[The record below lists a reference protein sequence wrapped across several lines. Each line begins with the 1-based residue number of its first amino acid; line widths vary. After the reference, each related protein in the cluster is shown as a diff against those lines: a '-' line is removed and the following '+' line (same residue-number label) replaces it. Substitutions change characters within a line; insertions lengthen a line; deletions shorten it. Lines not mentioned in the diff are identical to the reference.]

1 MDATT
6 TGPSQT
12 APTEP
17 PGDAGADADADADTV
32 DTADTR
38 WIRLRAL
45 ARIWVVV
52 YAFLPLVVTYLRD
65 RRRFLLFGRRRQ
77 VTVEQQTASAERLLN
92 SLVSLGPTFIKLG
105 QVMSTRPDALPG
117 AYIEVLSRLQDRV
130 PPDDW
135 EEVRTVV
142 EADVG
147 PVEEAFEAFD
157 TDPISGASLG
167 QVYTARVD
175 DEKVAVKVLR
185 PNIRPRVEADLR
197 VINVLLPLLLASAPE
212 GQAYTLENLAREFTE
227 TIREEMDYAHEAAML
242 REIRENFADDD
253 DVVIPAV
260 VDSHS
265 SSRVLTM
272 EYVGGIKIDDVDA
285 LDEAG
290 IDRTALIRRLEE
302 AYIQMIIED
311 GVFHADPHPGN
322 LAVKPDGSVVFYDFG
337 MTGQVSAALQDH
349 IIDFYIGIA
358 RDDID
363 AVIDAFI
370 AMDAL
375 DPAADRE
382 LMREVFDI
390 AIERFRGEDFDEYR
404 IQRLVGE
411 FQANIYE
418 FPLRLPQNVALIVR
432 VTTVLDGVAQTLDP
446 EFDVIALITEYV
458 REEGYGEE
466 GVRRVVEAT
475 TDQLQASAQS
485 LGRVPPKL
493 DRVLSRAEREK
504 LRAAIV
510 LGGGRE
516 EPYDAFARR
525 LTYGILFGT
534 GVVTTLLLVATT
546 ADLVSVAA
554 GVGTAVVGLLFVRSF
569 RSRRGTRISPQ
580 FTRQELRQRR
590 RE

>member
-1 MDATT
+1 MDATAT
-6 TGPSQT
+6 DPSQT
-12 APTEP
+12 ASREQ
-17 PGDAGADADADADTV
+17 
-32 DTADTR
+32 TADDVETADVR

-52 YAFLPLVVTYLRD
+52 YEFLPLVVTYLRD

-77 VTVEQQTASAERLLN
+77 ITVAQQTARAERLLE

-105 QVMSTRPDALPG
+105 QVLSTRPDALPG

-130 PPDDW
+130 PPADW
-135 EEVRTVV
+135 EAVRTVV
-142 EADVG
+142 EADLD
-147 PVEEAFEAFD
+147 PVDEAFDEFD

-167 QVYTARVD
+167 QVYVARVGD
-175 DEKVAVKVLR
+175 QKVAVKVLR
-185 PNIRPRVEADLR
+185 PNIRSRVEADLR
-197 VINVLLPLLLASAPE
+197 VINVLRPLLVASAPE

-242 REIRENFADDD
+242 REIRGNFADAD
-253 DVVIPAV
+253 DVVVPAV
-260 VDSHS
+260 LDSHS

-272 EYVGGIKIDDVDA
+272 EYVDGIKIDDLEA
-285 LDEAG
+285 LEAADV
-290 IDRTALIRRLEE
+290 DRTALIRRLEE

-322 LAVKPDGSVVFYDFG
+322 LAVKPDGSIVFYDFG
-337 MTGQVSAALQDH
+337 MTGQVSAELQSH
-349 IIDFYIGIA
+349 IVDFYIGIA

-363 AVIDAFI
+363 AVIDAFV

-375 DPAADRE
+375 DPTADRE
-382 LMREVFDI
+382 LMREVFEI
-390 AIERFRGEDFDEYR
+390 AIDNFRGQNLDEYR

-458 REEGYGEE
+458 REQGFAEE
-466 GVRRVVEAT
+466 GARRVVESVA
-475 TDQLQASAQS
+475 DQVQASAQS
-485 LGRVPPKL
+485 LVRVPPKL
-493 DRVLSRAEREK
+493 DRVLSRAEREN

-510 LGGGRE
+510 LAGGRE

-534 GVVTTLLLVATT
+534 GVFTTLLLVATT
-546 ADLVSVAA
+546 GDHVSVVA
-554 GVGTAVVGLLFVRSF
+554 GVGTALVGLLFVRSF
-569 RSRRGTRISPQ
+569 RSRSGTRITPQ

>member
-1 MDATT
+1 METPNTDRQSTAAETTDESPHAETTDA
-6 TGPSQT
+6 
-12 APTEP
+12 
-17 PGDAGADADADADTV
+17 
-32 DTADTR
+32 R
-38 WIRLRAL
+38 WVRLRAL
-45 ARIWVVV
+45 VRIWVVV
-52 YAFLPLVVTYLRD
+52 YEFLPLVVTYLRD
-65 RRRFLLFGRRRQ
+65 RRRFLLVGGRRQ
-77 VTVEQQTASAERLLN
+77 VTVDQQTARAERLLD

-105 QVMSTRPDALPG
+105 QVLSTRPDALPG
-117 AYIEVLSRLQDRV
+117 AYIDVLSRLQDQV

-135 EEVRTVV
+135 QEVSTVV
-142 EADVG
+142 EADLG
-147 PVEEAFEAFD
+147 PVGDVFEDFD

-167 QVYTARVD
+167 QVYTARID
-175 DEKVAVKVLR
+175 GEKVAVKVLR

-197 VINVLLPLLLASAPE
+197 VIQILLPLLLASAPE
-212 GQAYTLENLAREFTE
+212 GQAYTLSNLAREFTE

-242 REIRENFADDD
+242 REIRGNFAGDD
-253 DVVIPAV
+253 DVVIPSV
-260 VDSHS
+260 YDSHS

-272 EYVGGIKIDDVDA
+272 QYVDGIKIDDVAA
-285 LDEAG
+285 LDAAG
-290 IDRTALIRRLEE
+290 IDRTALIRRLES

-322 LAVKPDGSVVFYDFG
+322 LAVRPDGSVVFYDFG
-337 MTGQVSAALQDH
+337 MTGQVSEALQNH
-349 IIDFYIGIA
+349 ILEFYIGIA
-358 RDDID
+358 QDDID
-363 AVIDAFI
+363 AVIDAFV

-390 AIERFRGEDFDEYR
+390 AIESFRGKDLDDYR

-466 GVRRVVEAT
+466 GARRVVESVSN
-475 TDQLQASAQS
+475 QIQASAQS
-485 LGRVPPKL
+485 LVRVPPKL
-493 DRVLSRAEREK
+493 DRALSRTERQN
-504 LRAAIV
+504 LNAAIV
-510 LGGGRE
+510 LAGGRD
-516 EPYDAFARR
+516 EPYETLARQ
-525 LTYGILFGT
+525 LVYGLLFGT
-534 GVVTTLLLVATT
+534 GVVTTLLLLATT
-546 ADLVSVAA
+546 GDSVSVVA

-569 RSRRGTRISPQ
+569 RRRGGLGVTPQ
-580 FTRQELRQRR
+580 FTRQGLRQRR